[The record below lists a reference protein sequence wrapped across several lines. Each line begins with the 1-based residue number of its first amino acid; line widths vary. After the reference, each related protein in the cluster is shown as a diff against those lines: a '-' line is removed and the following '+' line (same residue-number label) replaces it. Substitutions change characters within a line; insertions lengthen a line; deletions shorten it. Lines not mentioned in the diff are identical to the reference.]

1 MAETP
6 FEATVRLEPSQS
18 IAIIDLRGDVNVLA
32 EDALNAAYAKTEAA
46 DVPRILMNFAGVDYI
61 NSSGIALIVG
71 VLTRARQQH
80 RAVSACNLSSHYR
93 EIFDITRLSDFISV
107 YADEQAAIA
116 GIPSTR

>member
-18 IAIIDLRGDVNVLA
+18 IAIVDLRGDVNVLA
-32 EDALNAAYAKTEAA
+32 ADALNAAYAKTEAA

-93 EIFDITRLSDFISV
+93 EIFDITRLSDFISI
-107 YADEQAAIA
+107 YSDEQAAIA
-116 GIPSTR
+116 GIPSTH